1 MDCGICQSLMFRFRA
16 VERQTCLAGGCRVL
30 RFAQSHV
37 HTAATR
43 ARRAACPVA
52 HPATPRRGPRPCSRR
67 RGRSMVG
74 TPAMSAFRSVPGE
87 TLLPHDTARRRFFG
101 DLSFVP
107 RLVALALPIAGQHLL
122 MTTLNLTDTLMVGQL
137 GEVQIGAIAL
147 GNQVFFLLMLF
158 LFGVGSGGAV
168 FSSQYWGRRDVA
180 GVRRSMGLSLALG
193 SGGALVFTVGGVFF
207 PGLILSVFTRDPAV
221 IAEGIGYLRIVALSY
236 VFTSISMGYAH
247 ALRSVGDTR
256 LPLYAT
262 AVSITLNIA
271 GNYVLIFGALGFP
284 ALGVRGAAIATALA
298 RLVELIVILSVVY
311 HRKGPVAASLRELVR
326 FDRAFAARYFHRAL
340 PVIFN
345 EVFWSVGYTMYT
357 VVFGRM
363 GTSYLA
369 AYTISDTVG
378 RLALVFFIGTA
389 NASAILIGNRIG
401 EDAGIEAE
409 SLRAPRD
416 ETPAVPPGIARDPRD
431 SIAQGIALSLL
442 KILPLIALVL
452 GAIIFFPVA
461 SWVPY
466 LFAVSDDVRWMVT
479 LLMRAFAF
487 VMIFKIFNMHIIVG
501 ILRGGGDT
509 HYSLA
514 IDVSFLWLVG
524 VPMAFLTGLV
534 LGLPVHLVYLCIGVE
549 ELGKMVL
556 GANRIVSGRWIND
569 LTEPV
574 EALHDPVPDASDAT
588 GFPL

>member
-1 MDCGICQSLMFRFRA
+1 
-16 VERQTCLAGGCRVL
+16 
-30 RFAQSHV
+30 
-37 HTAATR
+37 
-43 ARRAACPVA
+43 
-52 HPATPRRGPRPCSRR
+52 
-67 RGRSMVG
+67 MVSS
-74 TPAMSAFRSVPGE
+74 PAMNAFRSDPGAP
-87 TLLPHDTARRRFFG
+87 LLPNDTARRRYFG

-107 RLVALALPIAGQHLL
+107 ALVKLALPIAGQHLL

-158 LFGVGSGGAV
+158 LFGVGSGSAV
-168 FSSQYWGRRDVA
+168 FSSQFWGRRDVA

-193 SGGALVFTVGGVFF
+193 SGGALVFTAGGVFF

-236 VFTSISMGYAH
+236 LFTAISMSYAH

-262 AVSITLNIA
+262 AVSISLNIA

-298 RLVELIVILSVVY
+298 RLIELAVILTVVY
-311 HRKGPVAASLRELVR
+311 TRKGPVAATPRELLR

-363 GTSYLA
+363 GTSHLA
-369 AYTISDTVG
+369 AYTIADTVG
-378 RLALVFFIGTA
+378 RLALVFFIGSA

-401 EDAGIEAE
+401 QEAHRV
-409 SLRAPRD
+409 SQSV
-416 ETPAVPPGIARDPRD
+416 PAMRRVNKDPRE
-431 SIAQGIALSLL
+431 SEAQGIALSLL
-442 KILPLIALVL
+442 KILPLAALVL

-461 SWVPY
+461 RWVPY
-466 LFAVSDDVRWMVT
+466 LFAVSEDVRWMVT

-487 VMIFKIFNMHIIVG
+487 VMIVKIFNMHIVVG

-509 HYSLA
+509 HYSLVV
-514 IDVSFLWLVG
+514 DVSFLWLVG

-556 GANRIVSGRWIND
+556 GTNRIVSGRWIND
-569 LTEPV
+569 LTEPT